1 MSTSDGRAEPAI
13 RVPWP
18 VALLIALLL
27 AAHAARLLLGIDPN
41 SLALT
46 GPDVAAGRWG
56 GLFTCMFVHANWA
69 HVLMN
74 SVAIL
79 AFGAPVSRL
88 FGTSLRGALVFAL
101 FFLVCGVIA
110 GAGQAAI
117 VGLLAQ
123 AGLATN
129 DYALVGASGAGSGL
143 IGAAM
148 RLIQGRGRPG
158 PLFGRMI
165 LLTTAAWVLVNVVTG
180 VSGLM
185 PGLPAGSSIAWEAHL
200 VGYFAGLILIPV
212 FASLAGP
219 HEDLTQ

>member
-1 MSTSDGRAEPAI
+1 MSSGEARPEPAI
-13 RVPWP
+13 RAPWP
-18 VALLIALLL
+18 VVLLIALLIG
-27 AAHAARLLLGIDPN
+27 AHAARLWLGIAPETF
-41 SLALT
+41 ALT
-46 GPDVAAGRWG
+46 EPDIAAGRWS
-56 GLFTCMFVHANWA
+56 GLLTSLFVHVNWA
-69 HVLMN
+69 HLLMN
-74 SVAIL
+74 SVAVL
-79 AFGAPVSRL
+79 AFGAPVARF

-212 FASLAGP
+212 FARLAGP
-219 HEDLTQ
+219 HEDLTK